1 MTRKV
6 KDNKKT
12 LKQSREF
19 ISVPKMAL
27 LETDGKTVNSRVEKV
42 GMLHRYSK
50 YRRKEAGGC
59 LCHRQCYG
67 WHIKPTV
74 CNAGGCVAA

>member
-1 MTRKV
+1 M
-6 KDNKKT
+6 
-12 LKQSREF
+12 S
-19 ISVPKMAL
+19 KMAL
-27 LETDGKTVNSRVEKV
+27 LETDGKIDRVEKV

-59 LCHRQCYG
+59 TCHRQYCG

-74 CNAGGCVAA
+74 CNAGGCAAAWRASNVCQPEHGALK